1 MRVTDTLLHNSFLFN
16 MNRSKRALHETQ
28 VQLATQSK
36 INKPSD
42 SPLGSSRVMRLQ
54 TQLGRIG
61 TYNGNIS
68 NSLAFI
74 ENSISSM
81 EGMQSEIQKVLV
93 DLTSAN
99 NATVDDSLDTFASKI
114 DLAISSIM
122 DFANAEFD
130 GRYLFGGTDN
140 SQKPFGYNAAGDAIE
155 TKSSSID
162 GKQNV
167 RISDNIKQKINISG
181 KELFEDTD
189 IFNTLITV
197 RDNLENGIRPTQAEI
212 DKLNNFNDVLLNK
225 MSDAGNIT
233 NRLNDTSEM
242 LINQEMQLSLLLSEE
257 KDIDVAE
264 AVMDLQTQQYNL
276 DLSYKI
282 SSAIL
287 PKSLLDYL

>member
-28 VQLATQSK
+28 IQLATQSK
-36 INKPSD
+36 VNKPSD
-42 SPLGSSRVMRLQ
+42 SPLGSSRIMRLQ
-54 TQLGRIG
+54 NQLNRIG
-61 TYNGNIS
+61 TYNDNIS
-68 NSLAFI
+68 NSLSFI
-74 ENSISSM
+74 DNSISAM

-93 DLTSAN
+93 DLTNAN
-99 NATVDDSLDTFASKI
+99 NATVDNSLDTFAGKI

-122 DFANAEFD
+122 DYANSEFD
-130 GRYLFGGTDN
+130 GIYLFGGTDN
-140 SQKPFGYNAAGDAIE
+140 SQKPFGYDAAGTAIE
-155 TKSSSID
+155 GKSSVPD

-167 RISDNIKQKINISG
+167 RISDNIKQKVNVSG
-181 KELFEDTD
+181 KELFIDTD
-189 IFNTLITV
+189 VFNTLITM
-197 RDNLENGIRPTQAEI
+197 RDNLQNGIRPSQAEV
-212 DKLNNFNDVLLNK
+212 DKLNEFNDTLLNK
-225 MSDAGNIT
+225 MSEAGNIS